1 MSETNSENNQN
12 SQQSQLPITPKTK
25 DILAYESE
33 VWTSADVLR
42 SSVGL
47 KNSEFPD
54 FMMPFFA
61 LRMVESRLI
70 RKYNEVLKD
79 VELITEEDRIEE
91 IKSTVG
97 FYNSKV
103 IEEKITLA
111 SMVKNDLHFNVDFK
125 EYLDAFDPS
134 MKSLLGIVSPDKTE
148 NLNLMAVVDSLRKKN
163 ALFGYVTAWARI
175 DFTPYDN
182 SEITTLEEHI
192 KRKWADMSAET
203 AGEQYT
209 PDDIINLISELIVTD
224 ELRDDKIYKL
234 YDMTCGGGNM
244 LFGTEDKIKRIHKNV
259 KTATYGQ
266 ELRGSLFALSKIES
280 MFRRSSTIEHGNT
293 LTNDKIAGNQI
304 DYGVANPPYGV
315 SWKEEQQ
322 AIFADETGRFGHGG
336 YPSSSD
342 AQLLFVQHM
351 IEKLNDTGKAFIVLN
366 GSPLFSGDAGSGESG
381 IRKWILDNDYLEALI
396 QLPSGE
402 FFNTSIT
409 TYIWCFNKNKR
420 EDRKDKILCI
430 NAEEKGTKLKKT
442 KGVKTQ
448 EITPDVAKEVSNIY
462 AHFKSTD
469 YSKVVSKFDF
479 YFNKQ
484 IIKKLER
491 DEEFGAFNDGKEGLI
506 LKDIKSVKFISK
518 AGDDSYEI
526 ITNELKPYLDVKL
539 INDKLK
545 ESSDDFFITVITN
558 NGDIYSID
566 EQKCIIKNEQNLG
579 YGTFI
584 FKFSVSKATAK
595 KESSVSLSCSIESV
609 WSKDEEKINYSNID
623 NESSIKEFLVE
634 WVSDNISDIEI
645 LDNVIGVE
653 INFNSIFSKNVKERK
668 TVDILD
674 DIKKLNHLL
683 REF

>member
-1 MSETNSENNQN
+1 MAETNSENSPNLPK
-12 SQQSQLPITPKTK
+12 SQLPITPKTK
-25 DILAYESE
+25 DILSYESE

-70 RKYNEVLKD
+70 RKYNEVLQD
-79 VELITEEDRIEE
+79 VELVTEEDRIEE
-91 IKSTVG
+91 IKTTCG

-103 IEEKITLA
+103 IEEKVTLA
-111 SMVKNDLHFNVDFK
+111 SIVRNDLHFGVDLK

-134 MKSLLGIVSPDKTE
+134 MKNLLGIVSPDKTE

-163 ALFGYVTAWARI
+163 ALFGYVTAWAKI

-224 ELRDDKIYKL
+224 ELRDDKIYRL

-266 ELRGSLFALSKIES
+266 ELRGSLYALSKIES
-280 MFRRSSTIEHGNT
+280 MFRRASTIEHGNT
-293 LTNDKIAGNQI
+293 LTNDKIEGNQI

-315 SWKEEQQ
+315 SWKEEQK

-351 IEKLNDTGKAFIVLN
+351 IEKLNATGKAFIVLN

-396 QLPSGE
+396 QLPTGE

-409 TYIWCFNKNKR
+409 TYIWCLNKNKR
-420 EDRKDKILCI
+420 EDRKDQVLCI
-430 NAEEKGTKLKKT
+430 NAEEKGVRLKKT
-442 KGVKTQ
+442 KGVKTN
-448 EITPDVAKEVSNIY
+448 EITSDGAKEISDIY
-462 AHFKSTD
+462 ANFKTTD
-469 YSKVVSKFDF
+469 FSKVVSKFDF

-484 IIKKLER
+484 IIKRLEK
-491 DEEFGAFNDGKEGLI
+491 DDEFGAFNDGKDSLV
-506 LKDIKSVKFISK
+506 LKDIKSVEFSSK
-518 AGDDSYEI
+518 TEGVSYKI
-526 ITNELKPYLDVKL
+526 IAANLTPDLDIKK

-545 ESSDDFFITVITN
+545 ESSDEFFITVTTDSGIV
-558 NGDIYSID
+558 YSID
-566 EQKCIIKNEQNLG
+566 DNNCVIKDGQNLG
-579 YGTFI
+579 YGTFN
-584 FKFSVSKATAK
+584 FKVSVSKASAK
-595 KESSVSLSCSIESV
+595 KEAKVSLVGNIEPV
-609 WSKDEEKINYSNID
+609 WTKDEEKIAYSNLD
-623 NESSIKEFLVE
+623 NEASIKEFLIQ
-634 WVSDNISDIEI
+634 WVSTDINDVEI

-653 INFNSIFSKNVKERK
+653 INFNSIFPKILNIRK
-668 TVDILD
+668 SADILKA
-674 DIKKLNHLL
+674 IEELGV
-683 REF
+683 

>member
-1 MSETNSENNQN
+1 
-12 SQQSQLPITPKTK
+12 
-25 DILAYESE
+25 
-33 VWTSADVLR
+33 
-42 SSVGL
+42 
-47 KNSEFPD
+47 
-54 FMMPFFA
+54 
-61 LRMVESRLI
+61 
-70 RKYNEVLKD
+70 
-79 VELITEEDRIEE
+79 
-91 IKSTVG
+91 
-97 FYNSKV
+97 
-103 IEEKITLA
+103 
-111 SMVKNDLHFNVDFK
+111 
-125 EYLDAFDPS
+125 

-224 ELRDDKIYKL
+224 ELRSDKIYKL

-266 ELRGSLFALSKIES
+266 ELRGSLYALSKIES

-322 AIFADETGRFGHGG
+322 AIYADETGRFGHGG

-381 IRKWILDNDYLEALI
+381 IRKWILDNDYLESLI
-396 QLPSGE
+396 QLPTGE

-409 TYIWCFNKNKR
+409 TYIWCLNKNKR
-420 EDRKDKILCI
+420 EDRKDLVLCI

-448 EITPDVAKEVSNIY
+448 EITPDVAKEVSDIY
-462 AHFKSTD
+462 ALFKSTD

-484 IIKKLER
+484 TIKKLES
-491 DEEFGAFNDGKEGLI
+491 DNEFGAFNNGENSTVIKN
-506 LKDIKSVKFISK
+506 IKSV
-518 AGDDSYEI
+518 
-526 ITNELKPYLDVKL
+526 T
-539 INDKLK
+539 
-545 ESSDDFFITVITN
+545 ITN
-558 NGDIYSID
+558 NNFVDDIFEVFIDDLNPNFVNLKELNEKLKFSTDLFKMSFITYENDEYSID
-566 EQKCIIKNEQNLG
+566 ERNCIIKNGSNLG
-579 YGTFI
+579 YGNI
-584 FKFSVSKATAK
+584 NFKVTSSKSTAK
-595 KESSVSLSCSIESV
+595 KESVISFICTLEPV
-609 WSKDEEKINYSNID
+609 WTKDDEKIPYSQYKNEENIELFLKQWVD
-623 NESSIKEFLVE
+623 SNLNNIK
-634 WVSDNISDIEI
+634 IM
-645 LDNVIGVE
+645 DNVCGVE
-653 INFNSIFSKNVKERK
+653 INFNSIFDKKIVVRTTSMILNEIK
-668 TVDILD
+668 T
-674 DIKKLNHLL
+674 LNLKMGNL
-683 REF
+683 

>member
-1 MSETNSENNQN
+1 
-12 SQQSQLPITPKTK
+12 
-25 DILAYESE
+25 
-33 VWTSADVLR
+33 
-42 SSVGL
+42 
-47 KNSEFPD
+47 
-54 FMMPFFA
+54 
-61 LRMVESRLI
+61 
-70 RKYNEVLKD
+70 
-79 VELITEEDRIEE
+79 
-91 IKSTVG
+91 
-97 FYNSKV
+97 
-103 IEEKITLA
+103 
-111 SMVKNDLHFNVDFK
+111 
-125 EYLDAFDPS
+125 
-134 MKSLLGIVSPDKTE
+134 
-148 NLNLMAVVDSLRKKN
+148 MAVVDSLRKKN

-224 ELRDDKIYKL
+224 ELRSDKIYKL

-336 YPSSSD
+336 YPSVSD

-396 QLPSGE
+396 QLPTGE

-409 TYIWCFNKNKR
+409 TYIWCLNKNKR
-420 EDRKDKILCI
+420 EDRKDQVLCI
-430 NAEEKGTKLKKT
+430 NAEDKGTKLKKT

-448 EITPDVAKEVSNIY
+448 EITSDVAKEVSNIY

-491 DEEFGAFNDGKEGLI
+491 DDEFGAFNDGQGGLV
-506 LKDIKSVKFISK
+506 LKDIKSIKFSSK
-518 AGDDSYEI
+518 LEDLSYEI
-526 ITNELKPYLDVKL
+526 ITDNLTPDIDVRLLNEQLKVSEDFN
-539 INDKLK
+539 IN
-545 ESSDDFFITVITN
+545 VIMN
-558 NGDIYSID
+558 SGDSFSID
-566 EQKCIIKNEQNLG
+566 ENKCIIKNGQNLG
-579 YGTFI
+579 YGSFS
-584 FKFSVSKATAK
+584 FKVSVSKATAK
-595 KESSVSLSCSIESV
+595 KDAGVSIV
-609 WSKDEEKINYSNID
+609 GNIDPVYTKDEEKIGYSNLD
-623 NESSIKEFLVE
+623 NNQAIESFIKT
-634 WVSDNISDIEI
+634 WVSDNIDDVSI

-653 INFNSIFSKNVKERK
+653 INFNSIFPKEMKIR
-668 TVDILD
+668 TTQDILNE
-674 DIKKLNHLL
+674 IKNLGV
-683 REF
+683 